1 MHFPFQEKI
10 EVEKGYSVPH
20 ELVWKHLG
28 PILTSERRDRIE
40 TVVKNRMFSI
50 VPVLEDLYDRGN
62 VSAVLRSA
70 EAFGL
75 GQVEVIQKGEKF
87 KESARTTAGADKWVE
102 VRQWKSTSDCVKTL
116 KSKGFQIVA
125 THLSPKARPITEID
139 FTKPT
144 ALVFGNEK
152 EGISP
157 EMISQADHL
166 MIVPMYGFVQSFN
179 ISVAASLC
187 FFQACLERR
196 KFLKVDGDATLQEQ
210 NILKAVYAART
221 LDSAADQL
229 KRLIG
234 EGSLS

>member
-10 EVEKGYSVPH
+10 EVEKGYAIPH

-28 PILTSERRDRIE
+28 PILTADRRDRIE
-40 TVVKNRMFSI
+40 TVVKNRLFSI

-102 VRQWKSTSDCVKTL
+102 VHHWKSSTECL
-116 KSKGFQIVA
+116 KSLKAKGFQIVA
-125 THLSPKARPITEID
+125 THLSPKSRPITEID

-166 MIVPMYGFVQSFN
+166 MIIPMYGFVQSFN

-187 FFQACLERR
+187 FFHSCLERR
-196 KFLKVDGDATLQEQ
+196 KSLEAVGDLTLKEQ
-210 NILKAVYAART
+210 SVLKAVYAART

-229 KRLIG
+229 KRLTG
-234 EGSLS
+234 EGR